1 MTEMVK
7 FWGFIERTML
17 MKTSWII
24 CLIWLRNCFSQ
35 VSGFNSNKISTWKS
49 NSKPAR
55 NALLRLKKLQTTIAK
70 WNDVLFR
77 ASLIKKIQP
86 VKERE
91 SPRMICVTDVEMVP
105 KYKKKAGL
113 DFEKQFITSNYS
125 EIWRLRKMD
134 LW

>member
-1 MTEMVK
+1 M
-7 FWGFIERTML
+7 
-17 MKTSWII
+17 
-24 CLIWLRNCFSQ
+24 
-35 VSGFNSNKISTWKS
+35 KS

-55 NALLRLKKLQTTIAK
+55 NALLRLKKLQTTRA
-70 WNDVLFR
+70 NETMLFR

-91 SPRMICVTDVEMVP
+91 FPRMICVTDVEMVP
-105 KYKKKAGL
+105 KYKKMAGL

-125 EIWRLRKMD
+125 GIWRLRKMD